1 LTITNDL
8 GFRTFGYADDIV
20 IIVQGKFAD
29 AVMEIMHE
37 ALNVVTKWAVKE
49 GLSINPQKT
58 AIVPFT
64 NRRKMKGLGP
74 LKLYGKELTVLDKVK
89 YLGVILD
96 SKLNWNQHLQKTI
109 NKTQNTFVIVR
120 RTWEKMG
127 S

>member
-29 AVMEIMHE
+29 TVMEIMQE

-49 GLSINPQKT
+49 GLIINPQKT
-58 AIVPFT
+58 AIVPFS
-64 NRRKMKGLGP
+64 NRRKAKGLGP
-74 LKLYGKELTVLDKVK
+74 LKLYGKELTLLDKVK

-96 SKLNWNQHLQKTI
+96 SKLN
-109 NKTQNTFVIVR
+109 
-120 RTWEKMG
+120 
-127 S
+127 